1 MNKNVLNS
9 KKKTPAKILI
19 VEDEMIV
26 AKDMQET
33 LKSRGYAVTAIV
45 NSGRDAIKEVKKE
58 KPDLILM
65 DIILKGKMDGI
76 DTAMRIHDDF
86 DIPVIFITAFANNS
100 MLQRAKTVRPYAYI
114 TKPFESSELY
124 INIEIALYKHKIQ
137 EELRYSEE
145 KLKILF
151 EFAPDAYYLNDLKG
165 SFVDGNKAAEE
176 LTGYTREELIGKSFL
191 KLKLLPPTQIPK
203 AATLL
208 AKNVLGKPTGPDEF
222 VLSRKN
228 GTKVPVA
235 IRTFPVKIHD
245 RNLVLAI
252 ARDISEQKQADKERE
267 KVLSEMGKRLKELTC
282 MYGSIKSIRER
293 NTIEEIL
300 KDLVIIIPTGWQ
312 YPEITRAKICY
323 NYRIFRTLPF
333 RETRWKQS
341 SPLIIEGKEQG
352 SVDVYYTKSR
362 PELDEGPFLNEER
375 NLLDNITK
383 TLSGAIEHRQM
394 EERIIQLASFPEQN
408 PNPVIE
414 TEINGKISYLNPAT
428 KDRFPNI
435 ISEGPN
441 NPLLKDLVN
450 VVETIKNQESN
461 SLTREV
467 EEDNSTYEEKICYF
481 PESKLARIF
490 VHEITQRKKMEIDL
504 RKQSLIDQLTGLYN
518 RRGFFTMTKR
528 HVQLAD
534 RTKKGFY
541 ILFADLDK
549 MKWIN
554 DNLGHHEG
562 DIALQAVA
570 AICRNSFRKSDI
582 IGRLG
587 GDEFAICTIEAKKDS
602 AELLIKRLRKNFDTY
617 NKKQKHDYRLSLSIG
632 TTYYDPSNPCSI
644 DELLEQADKLM
655 YKQKMFKQSPR
666 VTTIEP
672 KEIALDKP
680 SRTEYV
686 LKSDIVKVLLIADDI
701 QISQSV
707 KEMIKETNT
716 HRFEAVHV
724 ATLSTGLK
732 HLGSEIVDVVLLDLN
747 LKHRRYFEVFKK
759 VYAQAQGVP
768 IIVLIDSD
776 TENLAVKAIREGA
789 QDCLVKS
796 QIDSNLLVRS
806 IKYAIERGYTVL
818 ELKNS
823 FGKFQKA
830 LEDTINTL
838 AAIVEMR
845 DPYTAG
851 HQKRV
856 SELAQAIAKEMNLT
870 EDQIKGIKMAALIHD
885 VGKTQVP
892 EDILNK
898 ATKLSEIEM
907 KIVKTH
913 PGTGYEILKTIKF
926 PWLITQIVHQH
937 HERMNGSG
945 YPMGITDKDIL
956 LESKILAVADV
967 IEAMSSDRPYRPA
980 PGIEKALEEI
990 TQNKSKLY
998 DPDVVDTC
1006 IKLFEN
1012 KDFKFA
1018 SGVKSYK
1025 NAARNLGK
1033 S

>member
-9 KKKTPAKILI
+9 KKKIPAKILI

-33 LKSRGYAVTAIV
+33 LKSKGYAVTAIV
-45 NSGRDAIKEVKKE
+45 NSGRDAIKEAKKE
-58 KPDLILM
+58 QPDLILM
-65 DIILKGKMDGI
+65 DIVLKGKMDGI
-76 DTAMRIHDDF
+76 ETAKRIHKDF
-86 DIPVIFITAFANNS
+86 DIPIIFITAFSSNKI
-100 MLQRAKTVRPYAYI
+100 LQRAKAAKPYAYI
-114 TKPFESSELY
+114 TKPFDNIELY
-124 INIEIALYKHKIQ
+124 TNIEIALHKHQANKELQ
-137 EELRYSEE
+137 ETERQFRTIFENATDGILIVNAKTQRFHIGNP
-145 KLKILF
+145 KILQMLGYNLDELKKLTVSDIHPKEHLPHIIEQLEKQMRREIELAQNIPVQRKDRSVF
-151 EFAPDAYYLNDLKG
+151 FADINSTPIQIEGTTYLMG
-165 SFVDGNKAAEE
+165 F
-176 LTGYTREELIGKSFL
+176 F
-191 KLKLLPPTQIPK
+191 
-203 AATLL
+203 
-208 AKNVLGKPTGPDEF
+208 
-222 VLSRKN
+222 
-228 GTKVPVA
+228 
-235 IRTFPVKIHD
+235 
-245 RNLVLAI
+245 
-252 ARDISEQKQADKERE
+252 RDITQQRHEKEE
-267 KVLSEMGKRLKELTC
+267 HKRLMHDMYKRIKELQC
-282 MYGSIKSIRER
+282 MYGIIRSSHSRKKLEDV
-293 NTIEEIL
+293 L
-300 KDLVIIIPTGWQ
+300 KDVTVIIPTGWQ

-323 NYRIFRTLPF
+323 KYRIFRTLPF
-333 RETRWKQS
+333 RETRWKQT
-341 SPLIIEGKEQG
+341 SPIIIDGKKQG
-352 SVDVYYTKSR
+352 SIEVYYTKSR
-362 PELDEGPFLNEER
+362 PKLDEGPFTKEER
-375 NLLDNITK
+375 HLLDNITK
-383 TLSGAIEHRQM
+383 TLSEAIEHKQM
-394 EERIIQLASFPEQN
+394 EKRIIQLTSFPEKN
-408 PNPVIE
+408 PIPVIE
-414 TEINGKISYLNPAT
+414 TDLNGNISYLNPAA
-428 KDRFPNI
+428 KDRFPDI
-435 ISEGPN
+435 ISEGLN
-441 NPLLKDLVN
+441 NPILKDIIN
-450 VVETIKNQESN
+450 VVETIKNHGN
-461 SLTREV
+461 DSLTREV
-467 EEDNSTYEEKICYF
+467 EVNNSIYEEKICYF
-481 PESKLARIF
+481 PASKLARIF
-490 VHEITQRKKMEIDL
+490 VYEITQRKKMETDL

-528 HVQLAD
+528 QVQLAD
-534 RTKKGFY
+534 RAKKGFY

-587 GDEFAICTIEAKKDS
+587 GDEFAICAVEAKKDS
-602 AELLIKRLRKNFDTY
+602 AELFIKRLRKNFDTY
-617 NKKQKHDYRLSLSIG
+617 NKKQKHDYKLSLSIG

-655 YKQKMFKQSPR
+655 YKQKIFKQSPR

-707 KEMIKETNT
+707 KDMIKETNT
-716 HRFEAVHV
+716 HRFEVVHV

-1006 IKLFEN
+1006 IKLFKN